1 MQAKEFDK
9 LDELADMVNKKIHK
23 LYEDGEFLEITK
35 KIKEVTQA
43 IEKAYSITVD
53 FQVNAFDSKKEKS
66 IRALTIGISSS
77 GDQDPFLAYGD
88 STPERYLVS
97 GNIKKVPHDFC
108 PSCWGA
114 WDFKLQNHTCPECGI
129 EMGKDIKLLLDT
141 DTCPNCEDG
150 RISLNKTKC
159 VKCGF
164 EVDKNMVNWG

>member
-35 KIKEVTQA
+35 KIKEVTKV
-43 IEKAYSITVD
+43 IEEAYSITVD

-66 IRALTIGISSS
+66 VRALTIGISSS

-88 STPERYLVS
+88 STSERYLVN

-108 PSCWGA
+108 PEY
-114 WDFKLQNHTCPECGI
+114 DI
-129 EMGKDIKLLLDT
+129 VMGEDVKILLDT
-141 DTCPNCEDG
+141 DSRPNCAEG
-150 RISLNKTKC
+150 NVTLSKQKC
-159 VKCGF
+159 DECGLG
-164 EVDKNMVNWG
+164 WSSCS